1 MRMYVRRKGYGAFP
15 LMTEV
20 TSIHAPKIMKT
31 KAIFL
36 DLDGT
41 LLNDS
46 REITEGNRAAIR
58 KALDAGHKI
67 IICTGRAT
75 VSAKKQARKLGIDGS
90 GCYLIAFNG
99 GVLYDIGQ
107 DCILERSAI
116 PMDLVKTIFREAEVR
131 KIHIQ
136 TFDDEQVIVEP
147 RCDDEFLDRYCAKVN
162 MDFSIIDRI
171 DRLKQPPAKMLLIDY
186 YDQTAEENFRKDI
199 LAKYGDRLNSFFSC
213 KEYIEIIP
221 KTCGKG
227 LARSSRRPAAK
238 AWHSAGWRRSLR
250 SRWRTPSA
258 SGTRPTISP
267 WWRLPVSASAW
278 PTAFPK

>member
-1 MRMYVRRKGYGAFP
+1 
-15 LMTEV
+15 
-20 TSIHAPKIMKT
+20 MKT

-41 LLNDS
+41 LLNDA

-58 KALDAGHKI
+58 KALDGGHKI

-75 VSAKKQARKLGIDGS
+75 VSAKEQARKLGIDGP

-99 GVLYDIGQ
+99 GVLYDMGQ
-107 DCILERSAI
+107 DCIMERSAI
-116 PMDLVKTIFREAEVR
+116 PMDLVKAIFREAEVR

-227 LARSSRRPAAK
+227 LALRRLAEILEIPVEDTIGVGDEANDLTMVEAAGLGVCMANGIPEVK
-238 AWHSAGWRRSLR
+238 AAADYITERDNNHDGVAEVIEKFVL
-250 SRWRTPSA
+250 
-258 SGTRPTISP
+258 
-267 WWRLPVSASAW
+267 
-278 PTAFPK
+278 